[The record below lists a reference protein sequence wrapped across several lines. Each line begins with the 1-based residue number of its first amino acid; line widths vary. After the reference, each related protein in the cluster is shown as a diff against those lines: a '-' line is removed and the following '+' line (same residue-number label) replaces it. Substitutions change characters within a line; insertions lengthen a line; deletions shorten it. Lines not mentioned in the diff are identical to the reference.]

1 MESSP
6 VREDVR
12 FGEVFS
18 TPTGNHRKRT
28 NLVLNINNAGVE
40 QVVGQYEEKLTP
52 AKEIETAAERTRR
65 KTANRGSKRSGIP
78 SRRREQ
84 ILTNSEGQRKR
95 LLDEKKKEEQNE
107 QNSEAQR
114 KRLLDEQAQEKHN
127 ERSASAMRQKRIQQ
141 RLTAEIAHEEVS
153 IVYHHFRFQ
162 KLSLLHVHSTFAW
175 KLLRHQ
181 VISLHM
187 LLA

>member
-65 KTANRGSKRSGIP
+65 KTANQGSKRSGIP
-78 SRRREQ
+78 SRRRD
-84 ILTNSEGQRKR
+84 ILMC
-95 LLDEKKKEEQNE
+95 L
-107 QNSEAQR
+107 
-114 KRLLDEQAQEKHN
+114 
-127 ERSASAMRQKRIQQ
+127 
-141 RLTAEIAHEEVS
+141 V
-153 IVYHHFRFQ
+153 
-162 KLSLLHVHSTFAW
+162 
-175 KLLRHQ
+175 LRT
-181 VISLHM
+181 IFSF
-187 LLA
+187 LLACAISGAPFGGVREKDMGEANEGAAELARCVDLSIFVC

>member
-28 NLVLNINNAGVE
+28 NLVFNINNAGVE

-95 LLDEKKKEEQNE
+95 LLEEKKKEEHNEQNSEAQRKRLLDEKKKEEHNEQNSEGQRKRLLDEKKKEEQNE

-114 KRLLDEQAQEKHN
+114 KRLLDEQAREN
-127 ERSASAMRQKRIQQ
+127 ITNDPPVRCD
-141 RLTAEIAHEEVS
+141 
-153 IVYHHFRFQ
+153 
-162 KLSLLHVHSTFAW
+162 
-175 KLLRHQ
+175 
-181 VISLHM
+181 
-187 LLA
+187 

>member
-1 MESSP
+1 MDGSSP

-18 TPTGNHRKRT
+18 TPTGNNRKRT

-40 QVVGQYEEKLTP
+40 QVIGQYEEKLTP

-65 KTANRGSKRSGIP
+65 KTANRGPKRSGIP

-84 ILTNSEGQRKR
+84 ILI
-95 LLDEKKKEEQNE
+95 
-107 QNSEAQR
+107 NSEAQR
-114 KRLLDEQAQEKHN
+114 KRLLDEQAREKHN

-141 RLTAEIAHEEVS
+141 RLTAQIAHEEVS
-153 IVYHHFRFQ
+153 IVYHHFRSS
-162 KLSLLHVHSTFAW
+162 KLSVLQMCSTFAW